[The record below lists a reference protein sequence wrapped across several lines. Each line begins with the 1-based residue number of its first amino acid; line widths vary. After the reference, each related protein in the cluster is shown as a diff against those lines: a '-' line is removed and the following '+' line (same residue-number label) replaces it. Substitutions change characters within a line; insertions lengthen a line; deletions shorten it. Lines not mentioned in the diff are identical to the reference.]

1 MKTTTLNALLL
12 VAVLGAAGLAGCAG
26 PAVRH
31 EARMDR
37 RSDAGERV
45 EDRSS
50 TRQYNRYDRRTDRY
64 DRIDS
69 RYGY

>member
-1 MKTTTLNALLL
+1 
-12 VAVLGAAGLAGCAG
+12 
-26 PAVRH
+26 
-31 EARMDR
+31 MDR
-37 RSDAGERV
+37 RSDAAERV

>member
-1 MKTTTLNALLL
+1 MKTTTLNSLL
-12 VAVLGAAGLAGCAG
+12 VAVLGISGLAACAG
-26 PAVRH
+26 PVARH
-31 EARMDR
+31 DARVDR
-37 RSDAGERV
+37 RSDAAERV

-50 TRQYNRYDRRTDRY
+50 SRQDNRYDRRVDRY